1 MVDRIHNVQA
11 VGSGVGRG
19 WGGVGERENNTKVCE
34 NCEKSLP
41 SCVIDVRF

>member
-1 MVDRIHNVQA
+1 MVDRINDVQA
-11 VGSGVGRG
+11 VGSG
-19 WGGVGERENNTKVCE
+19 GGDNNTKVCE